1 MMIFRFPSL
10 PSPFLQRHCTAL
22 LFALIASMAL
32 LSPAS
37 SAAGQLVAKVDRTQV
52 SLEETLK
59 LTLRYNEQVM
69 FGEPDISQLQTNFDV
84 LGNHRSNQYRSVN
97 GRAES
102 WTQWSL
108 TLAPKK
114 EGKLLIPSF
123 EYDGAFT
130 EAIEITVKQA
140 PSYKGSGTDKPVY
153 IETDISKPKAFV
165 QEQLL
170 YTIRLFTSVDLSG
183 LNRED
188 FAIENALLK
197 QVSENQFQRTVGG
210 KPYGVI
216 EITYAIFP
224 QQSGTLTIPAHTWD
238 VSVQNRQSYRRDPFL
253 SRGGQRLRLRI
264 DKRDIKVLPKPSNYS
279 GDHWLPATGV
289 KLGQSWSQ
297 DPNSF
302 KVGEPITRTLSVTAN
317 GLMASQL
324 PPLNIEPSTGVKY
337 YPDQPQSEEALG
349 LDGITTIKT
358 ESYAIVPNRP
368 GRFTLPAVTLSW
380 WDTQTNR
387 MREASLPV
395 QTIEVSGDMP
405 QTENTQESVT
415 ETAIPSNSELTLPV
429 SGASPLWVA
438 LCAVLALLSVAFAC
452 LWWKARSALQGQ
464 SGVAKDNTP
473 PKEKISESR
482 YYKTLRESIKQ
493 GNASHVRQAL
503 WQWGQSFSEHHQLSR
518 TALSSLQ
525 ELGQYSVDLQSAIA
539 KLESQLY
546 SEQPDSLN
554 LSALAQAVDDL
565 RKNPPA
571 SEGHSNN
578 ALPPLYHAR

>member
-1 MMIFRFPSL
+1 MMTFRFPSL
-10 PSPFLQRHCTAL
+10 PSPSLQRHCTAL
-22 LFALIASMAL
+22 LFVLSAFMVF
-32 LSPAS
+32 LSPAA
-37 SAAGQLVAKVDRTQV
+37 SAASQLVAKVDRTQV

-69 FGEPDISQLQTNFDV
+69 FGEPDISQLQTHFDV

-123 EYDGAFT
+123 EYEGAVT
-130 EAIEITVKQA
+130 EEIEITVKQA
-140 PSYKGSGTDKPVY
+140 PTYKGSATDKPVY
-153 IETDISKPKAFV
+153 IETDISTTEAFV

-188 FAIENALLK
+188 FAIENALVK
-197 QVSENQFQRTVGG
+197 QVSENQFQRSVGG
-210 KPYGVI
+210 KPYGVV

-224 QQSGTLTIPAHTWD
+224 QQSGSLTIPAHTWD
-238 VSVQNRQSYRRDPFL
+238 VSVQNRQGYRYDPFL

-264 DKRDIKVLPKPSNYS
+264 DQRTIKVLPKPSNYS
-279 GDHWLPATGV
+279 GDHWLPATEV
-289 KLGQSWSQ
+289 KLSQNWSQ

-302 KVGEPITRTLSVTAN
+302 KVGEPITRTLSVTAK

-324 PPLNIEPSTGVKY
+324 PPLKIEPSAGVKY

-349 LDGITTIKT
+349 LDGITTIKA
-358 ESYAIVPNRP
+358 ESYAIVPNKA

-395 QTIEVSGDMP
+395 QTIEVAGDLLQAAKAP
-405 QTENTQESVT
+405 KPITDTEPPN
-415 ETAIPSNSELTLPV
+415 NSELNLP
-429 SGASPLWVA
+429 SSTASPLWLF
-438 LCAVLALLSVAFAC
+438 LCTVFALLSVVFAT
-452 LWWKARSALQGQ
+452 LWWRARSALQQ
-464 SGVAKDNTP
+464 QMTSAKERSPTQANS
-473 PKEKISESR
+473 SESR
-482 YYKTLRESIKQ
+482 CYKELKESLKQ
-493 GNASHVRQAL
+493 GDAQSIRQAL
-503 WQWGQSFSEHHQLSR
+503 WQWGQSFSAHHKLSR
-518 TALSSLQ
+518 TPLSSLQ
-525 ELGQYSVDLQSAIA
+525 ALAQYSPELQAAISA
-539 KLESQLY
+539 LESQLY
-546 SEQPDSLN
+546 SQQPDSLN
-554 LSALAQAVDDL
+554 CSALAQAVDDL

-571 SEGHSNN
+571 SEGHSNDK
-578 ALPPLYHAR
+578 LPPLYHAH